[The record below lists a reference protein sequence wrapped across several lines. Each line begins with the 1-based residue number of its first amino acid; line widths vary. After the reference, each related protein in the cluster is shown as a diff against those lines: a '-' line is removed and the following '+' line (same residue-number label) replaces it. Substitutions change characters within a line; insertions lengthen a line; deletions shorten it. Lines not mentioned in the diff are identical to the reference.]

1 MKTMIVALGLVLSV
15 VACEPGKDDADANP
29 EQAPLYVDVR
39 TTEEFASGHVQGALN
54 IPVEQIEQ
62 RWNELEPYRDQQII
76 VYCRTGRRSARAIE
90 VLQAHGFTNLE
101 NGGGF
106 DALRAAGVPAA
117 P

>member
-1 MKTMIVALGLVLSV
+1 MKTMIVALGIVLSV
-15 VACEPGKDDADANP
+15 VACERGKEDAGAAP
-29 EQAPLYVDVR
+29 AQTPLYVDVR
-39 TTEEFASGHVQGALN
+39 TAQEFASGHVQGALN
-54 IPVEQIEQ
+54 IPVEEIAQ

-90 VLQAHGFTNLE
+90 VLQTHGFTNLE

-106 DALRAAGVPAA
+106 DALKAAGVPAA